1 MAKKKSATQSTITK
15 NNTLR
20 DHRLFNILVINP
32 GSTSTKIALF
42 QNNYC
47 VRTITISHDPE
58 DLKQFSDVTL
68 DQLAYRK
75 QAVLSTL
82 EKENIDV
89 YSLDAVVGR
98 GGYMKPVESGTYLID
113 DRMVEDLKH
122 PWSEHA
128 SNLGGIIAKEI
139 ADQIG
144 VPAYTVDPVCVD
156 EMVPVAKITGVKG
169 FSRHAKWHPLNQKA
183 VIRRLAKDL
192 DVDVTDLNVI
202 VVHMGGGISIGAH
215 RNGKCIDVNN
225 CIDGQG
231 AFSPNRAGT
240 MNFGDVIDMC
250 YSGKYTKSEVIKHCI
265 GQGGLVSY
273 FGTDDVRVIEEKAK
287 TDEFA
292 ALILEAMAYQISKS
306 IGENAIALKG
316 DVDAIILTGG
326 LARSKFLVD
335 KIEEYAGFL
344 APVYLYPG
352 EYEMIALAKGAY
364 RALSGQEKAKTY
376 DPAPFPPE
384 DDLASGKL
392 KIS

>member
-1 MAKKKSATQSTITK
+1 MKNTKKSGSAARKKHNS
-15 NNTLR
+15 LR
-20 DHRLFNILVINP
+20 DHMLYNILVINP

-47 VRTITISHDPE
+47 IKTLTVSHDPE

-68 DQLAYRK
+68 DQLEYRK
-75 QAVLSTL
+75 KAILETL
-82 EKENIDV
+82 EKEDIDIHT
-89 YSLDAVVGR
+89 LDAVVGR

-113 DRMVEDLKH
+113 ERMVEDLKH

-128 SNLGGIIAKEI
+128 SNLGGVIAKEI
-139 ADQIG
+139 ADSVGI
-144 VPAYTVDPVCVD
+144 PAYTVDPVCVD

-192 DVDVTDLNVI
+192 DLDINDLSVI

-215 RNGKCIDVNN
+215 RNGK

-250 YSGKYTKSEVIKHCI
+250 FSGKYTKSEVIKHCI

-273 FGTDDVRVIEEKAK
+273 FGTDDVRVIEERAQ

-292 ALILEAMAYQISKS
+292 ALVLEAMAYQISKS
-306 IGENAIALKG
+306 VGENAIALKG
-316 DVDAIILTGG
+316 QVDAIILTGG
-326 LARSKFLVD
+326 LARSKFLVE

-364 RALSGQEKAKTY
+364 RALSGQEPAKTY
-376 DPAPFPPE
+376 DPAPFLAP
-384 DDLASGKL
+384 DDPIHG
-392 KIS
+392 

>member
-1 MAKKKSATQSTITK
+1 MKNTKKSGSAARKKHNS
-15 NNTLR
+15 LR
-20 DHRLFNILVINP
+20 DHMLYNILVINP

-47 VRTITISHDPE
+47 IKTLTVSHDPE

-68 DQLAYRK
+68 DQLEYRK
-75 QAVLSTL
+75 KAILETL
-82 EKENIDV
+82 EKEDIDIHT
-89 YSLDAVVGR
+89 LDAVVGR

-113 DRMVEDLKH
+113 ERMVEDLKH

-128 SNLGGIIAKEI
+128 SNLGGVIAKEI
-139 ADQIG
+139 ADSVGI
-144 VPAYTVDPVCVD
+144 PAYTVDPVCVD

-192 DVDVTDLNVI
+192 DLDINDLSVI

-250 YSGKYTKSEVIKHCI
+250 FSGKYTKSKSVPSSRSEDACVTTAPLAATSKRPGCKSLN
-265 GQGGLVSY
+265 GLSAYSRRRASTFPMSAKRVS
-273 FGTDDVRVIEEKAK
+273 
-287 TDEFA
+287 
-292 ALILEAMAYQISKS
+292 S
-306 IGENAIALKG
+306 I
-316 DVDAIILTGG
+316 
-326 LARSKFLVD
+326 
-335 KIEEYAGFL
+335 AGW
-344 APVYLYPG
+344 P
-352 EYEMIALAKGAY
+352 
-364 RALSGQEKAKTY
+364 
-376 DPAPFPPE
+376 
-384 DDLASGKL
+384 DLCKNNKL
-392 KIS
+392 N

>member
-1 MAKKKSATQSTITK
+1 MAKKKTLTESTIKK
-15 NNTLR
+15 NNTLH

-47 VRTITISHDPE
+47 IRTITVSHDPE

-75 QAVLSTL
+75 KAILETL

-89 YSLDAVVGR
+89 NSLDAVVGR

-183 VIRRLAKDL
+183 VIRRLARDL
-192 DVDVTDLNVI
+192 DVEVTDINVI

-215 RNGKCIDVNN
+215 RKGRCIDVNN

-250 YSGKYTKSEVIKHCI
+250 YSGKYTKSEVVKHCI

-316 DVDAIILTGG
+316 DVDAIILTGW
-326 LARSKFLVD
+326 LARSKFLVE
-335 KIEEYAGFL
+335 KIQEYAGFL

-364 RALSGQEKAKTY
+364 RALSGQEKAKIY

-384 DDLASGKL
+384 DDLASGKMKL
-392 KIS
+392 S

>member
-1 MAKKKSATQSTITK
+1 MKNSKSAPKKSVHEPAL
-15 NNTLR
+15 LR
-20 DHRLFNILVINP
+20 NHKLFNILVINP

-47 VRTITISHDPE
+47 LKTLTVSHDPE

-68 DQLAYRK
+68 DQLEYRK
-75 QAVLSTL
+75 KAILETL
-82 EKENIDV
+82 EKEEIDIHT
-89 YSLDAVVGR
+89 LDAVVGR
-98 GGYMKPVESGTYLID
+98 GGCMKPVESGTYLID

-139 ADQIG
+139 ADSVGI
-144 VPAYTVDPVCVD
+144 PAYTVDPVCVD

-183 VIRRLAKDL
+183 VIRRLARDL
-192 DVDVTDLNVI
+192 DVDVTDINVI

-215 RNGKCIDVNN
+215 RANKCIDVNN

-250 YSGKYTKSEVIKHCI
+250 FSGKYTKSEVIKHCI

-273 FGTDDVRVIEEKAK
+273 FGTDDVRVIEEKAT
-287 TDEFA
+287 TDQFA
-292 ALILEAMAYQISKS
+292 ALVLEAMAYQISKS

-316 DVDAIILTGG
+316 QVDAIILTGG
-326 LARSKFLVD
+326 LARSKFLVE

-352 EYEMIALAKGAY
+352 EYEMVALAKGAY
-364 RALSGQEKAKTY
+364 RALSGQEAAKTY
-376 DPAPFPPE
+376 DPAPFPAP
-384 DDLASGKL
+384 DDFAAQF
-392 KIS
+392 